1 MRLRPTQ
8 SWRLPRPFG
17 KSRLFE
23 SSSSRADS
31 VAPHETTTTSAGCS
45 CSRSFSSKKATPV
58 ARPRASVRISFT
70 WHSVRSTALPVARAR
85 GITVL
90 CVPFLAFVSQ
100 PKPTHQRMRMQ
111 AERPCRGTLL
121 MSSGVSKGCSPRR
134 RAAGFR
140 ISYSR
145 DFGSIGGI
153 GRGFW
158 RGPWNGFG
166 STSPLTPI
174 SYSAFS

>member
-1 MRLRPTQ
+1 MSISLATQ
-8 SWRLPRPFG
+8 R
-17 KSRLFE
+17 
-23 SSSSRADS
+23 
-31 VAPHETTTTSAGCS
+31 
-45 CSRSFSSKKATPV
+45 
-58 ARPRASVRISFT
+58 
-70 WHSVRSTALPVARAR
+70 VRSTAFPVARAR

-121 MSSGVSKGCSPRR
+121 MSSGVSKGWSPSRS
-134 RAAGFR
+134 AAGFR

-153 GRGFW
+153 GSGFL

-166 STSPLTPI
+166 PTSPLTPI